1 MGSGLRPYWSVRGNN
16 SIITSQPV
24 CIYTV
29 KWKGKPI
36 VPLVTAATLTLELL
50 RGPQA
55 SNTSFKQSIN
65 QENQI
70 SLMNY
75 HARKRTKALLK
86 HLKVKLLFCWYWAL
100 WATIYRVPFIL
111 SDVVSL
117 AHKSYTA
124 TRYDT
129 TVLKVVIGNAELC
142 SVC

>member
-16 SIITSQPV
+16 SIITSQHV

-36 VPLVTAATLTLELL
+36 VPPVTAATLTLELL

-55 SNTSFKQSIN
+55 SNTSFKHQSIN

-86 HLKVKLLFCWYWAL
+86 HLKVKLFFCWYWAL
-100 WATIYRVPFIL
+100 WATIYRVPCKL
-111 SDVVSL
+111 SAS
-117 AHKSYTA
+117 
-124 TRYDT
+124 
-129 TVLKVVIGNAELC
+129 NN
-142 SVC
+142 